1 MKYRLKKDTPE
12 FKAGSVF
19 TRRKYEYGDYD
30 DDFLFADISPGTSPV
45 PAFDISLIDDFD
57 EWFEEIPD
65 GQADDKLND
74 PLPRYENLIRRIKI
88 YKATADS
95 LEHSSRRKLDAYGGA
110 QAALLDY
117 AKWMSQV
124 TKRIK
129 DDGLEAVIN
138 KVALTIEEPL
148 DPHTFEV
155 ALRAAAGCA
164 LRMIDEIDDANDIA
178 DLERTAEEAR
188 WDS

>member
-1 MKYRLKKDTPE
+1 MTKYRLKKDTPLE
-12 FKAGSVF
+12 PAGTIYELIMQGEERWMSNE
-19 TRRKYEYGDYD
+19 KYNYYRVDS
-30 DDFLFADISPGTSPV
+30 ISNFS
-45 PAFDISLIDDFD
+45 D
-57 EWFEEIPD
+57 WFEEIPD
-65 GQADDKLND
+65 GTADDKLND

-110 QAALLDY
+110 EAALLDY
-117 AKWMSQV
+117 AKWMSQAA
-124 TKRIK
+124 KRIK

-138 KVALTIEEPL
+138 KEALRIEAPL
-148 DPHTFEV
+148 DPHTFEA

-164 LRMIDEIDDANDIA
+164 LRMIVEIDDADDID

>member
-1 MKYRLKKDTPE
+1 MAKYRLKKDTPTI
-12 FKAGSVF
+12 KAGEIF
-19 TRRKYEYGDYD
+19 TTIGVCMYD
-30 DDFLFADISPGTSPV
+30 HRDQYRFNKSDVANFSD
-45 PAFDISLIDDFD
+45 
-57 EWFEEIPD
+57 WFEEIPD
-65 GQADDKLND
+65 GQADNKLND
-74 PLPRYENLIRRIKI
+74 PLPRYENLVGRIKT

-95 LEHSSRRKLDAYGGA
+95 LEHSNRRKLDAYGSA
-110 QAALLDY
+110 EAALLDY

-124 TKRIK
+124 IKRIK

-138 KVALTIEEPL
+138 KEALTIEEPL

-164 LRMIDEIDDANDIA
+164 LRMMNEIDEANDVA

>member
-1 MKYRLKKDTPE
+1 MTRYRLKKDTPLE
-12 FKAGSVF
+12 PAGTIYELIMQGGERWMSSE
-19 TRRKYEYGDYD
+19 KYNYYRVDS
-30 DDFLFADISPGTSPV
+30 ISNFS
-45 PAFDISLIDDFD
+45 D
-57 EWFEEIPD
+57 WFEEIPD

-88 YKATADS
+88 YKATA
-95 LEHSSRRKLDAYGGA
+95 ESSEYRHRITLNACGGA
-110 QAALLDY
+110 KAALLDY

-124 TKRIK
+124 TKRVK

-138 KVALTIEEPL
+138 EVALRIEAPL
-148 DPHTFEV
+148 DAHTFEV
-155 ALRAAAGCA
+155 ALRATAGCA